1 MYQAFKT
8 KTREK
13 FNLLFGEKQFNRI
26 KLITELKKEY
36 HLLGFKGV
44 LNRFN
49 TERHELDDDDVINIE
64 VNEKETSDFEEVIVV
79 DTDYNQEVT

>member
-1 MYQAFKT
+1 M
-8 KTREK
+8 
-13 FNLLFGEKQFNRI
+13 
-26 KLITELKKEY
+26 

-44 LNRFN
+44 FNRFN
-49 TERHELDDDDVINIE
+49 TERRELDDDAVINIE